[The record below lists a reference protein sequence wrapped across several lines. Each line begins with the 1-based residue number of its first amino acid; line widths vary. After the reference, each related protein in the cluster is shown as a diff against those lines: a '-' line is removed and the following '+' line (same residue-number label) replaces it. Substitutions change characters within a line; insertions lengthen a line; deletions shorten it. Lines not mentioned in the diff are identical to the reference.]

1 MMSDPQHTSPA
12 ADAPAWRLVIP
23 SCDAYNDAW
32 PFFFH
37 FLFRYWP
44 EVPTPVYLISNFTTF
59 NDPRVQT
66 IPVGED
72 RQWAANVRIG
82 LERVP
87 CDRVLV
93 VLDDFFPN
101 RPVDHARIVEFCAQA
116 TALDAKYL
124 GLDQFAKSNPPVPGT
139 CFSHVTPETNCVGL
153 NVTFWQ
159 KSHLSE
165 VCEPGLNIW
174 AAERRLKSLAMQ
186 EPKAHFY
193 LGPGAPTVITYVE
206 SIKGLFWKPPTIEF
220 LKQHN
225 LQPDFWRRTCPPQGD
240 DPFSK
245 LFRSLHKQRMRLT
258 SRFHSLTGAR
268 FRPRVV
274 EPLK

>member
-1 MMSDPQHTSPA
+1 MNHPMQSPPPT
-12 ADAPAWRLVIP
+12 DSPSWRLVVP

-37 FLFRYWP
+37 FLFRFWP

-72 RQWAANVRIG
+72 RQWAANVRLG
-82 LERVP
+82 LEQVP
-87 CDRVLV
+87 CDRVFVL
-93 VLDDFFPN
+93 LDDFFLN
-101 RPVDHARIVEFCAQA
+101 KPVDHARLVQFCAQA
-116 TALDAKYL
+116 TTLDAKYFGVDNL
-124 GLDQFAKSNPPVPGT
+124 AKPGTPVPGT
-139 CFSHVTPETNCVGL
+139 CFSQVTPENNCVGL
-153 NVTFWQ
+153 NATFWR
-159 KSHLSE
+159 KSHLSN

-174 AAERRLKSLAMQ
+174 AAERRLKALALA
-186 EPKAHFY
+186 EPAGNFY
-193 LGPGAPTVITYVE
+193 LGPGTPTVLTYVE

-220 LKQHN
+220 LKQHGRR
-225 LQPDFWRRTCPPQGD
+225 PDFWRRPCPPQGD
-240 DPFSK
+240 DLFSK
-245 LFRSLHKQRMRLT
+245 FFRSLQKQRMRMT

-268 FRPRVV
+268 FRPRVI